1 MALPP
6 EEGVAQEPFLRGTAF
21 LGDTVMSRG
30 VVVLHHLTQGTQG
43 ELDSMRIRAD
53 GSFRFTLPRDPDP
66 LLSEIFFA
74 SVRHDGVLYFGPMIT
89 TAAQLDSSYQVN
101 VYDTLLAPS
110 EGLPVPLQ
118 SRSVFIEPDSTDWRV
133 TDLFEL
139 RNDQARTIVA
149 RSGGYTWRHP
159 MPAGIRE
166 VEVGEGELA
175 ADAAQYLNGELVA
188 RAALPPGGRLF
199 VVRYRI
205 DSPFMSFPVQPGTER
220 LDVLVR
226 EPAPTLAIDG
236 LEFMERQEFE
246 AGSTYRR
253 FAGANLFQP
262 AVTIVTTQEITPPRV
277 ELAAVLLA
285 LLLTAVGVS
294 VLRPRAAPEDGP
306 VTASNRHD
314 LLVEIARLDEEFER
328 SGTADAEQVA
338 YQQRRT
344 ELLRRIRSLS

>member
-1 MALPP
+1 MRRDMPP
-6 EEGVAQEPFLRGTAF
+6 GWHRFSGAAEDRMEGGAGNDTLAGARGNDTLLGGEGHLRAKTA
-21 LGDTVMSRG
+21 G
-30 VVVLHHLTQGTQG
+30 VVVAGEDRARIDAGALGRRDVHG
-43 ELDSMRIRAD
+43 ELGVEVGVAEVDDDRLVNGRRIAVD
-53 GSFRFTLPRDPDP
+53 D
-66 LLSEIFFA
+66 I
-74 SVRHDGVLYFGPMIT
+74 
-89 TAAQLDSSYQVN
+89 
-101 VYDTLLAPS
+101 APS
-110 EGLPVPLQ
+110 RGGEGAGL
-118 SRSVFIEPDSTDWRV
+118 E
-133 TDLFEL
+133 
-139 RNDQARTIVA
+139 IVVA
-149 RSGGYTWRHP
+149 GRAGVSG
-159 MPAGIRE
+159 